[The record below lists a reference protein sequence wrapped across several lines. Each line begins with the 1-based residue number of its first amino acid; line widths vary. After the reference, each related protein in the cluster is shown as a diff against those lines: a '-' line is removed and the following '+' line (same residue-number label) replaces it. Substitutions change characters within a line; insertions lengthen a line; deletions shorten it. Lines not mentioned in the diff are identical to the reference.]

1 MSLSIMIGKK
11 NTTLPQENAKMS
23 FREFSNFQSEIQ
35 WMDENVMFK
44 RWFSY
49 NITVIQMIYEKKS

>member
-1 MSLSIMIGKK
+1 MSLSIMIGEK

-35 WMDENVMFK
+35 
-44 RWFSY
+44 
-49 NITVIQMIYEKKS
+49 